1 MGATSINSSLSRQV
15 RQGGGEKPYYA
26 EVDTRLIDPDPNQPR
41 KHFDEASL
49 NELAESIAEHG
60 VLQAITVVR
69 YRAGMTW
76 RYRIVYGERRWRA
89 ACIARLTAVP
99 SIVVPEMSRVKTLTM
114 AMVENMHRDN
124 MTIMD
129 EAAAYAEL
137 RDTHKLSVQ
146 AIGRRVNRS
155 SGYIDARLMWHDR
168 FATEPEIQ
176 QLVNEKMLPV
186 DIRVSEALLQ
196 LPAGEVRVQIAQ
208 RMVGHSISAIEKG
221 VAAAVRRL
229 NGEPEETKD
238 KRFQAGRGDSP
249 AKRDGSSTMESL
261 AVPET
266 KIPAPD
272 APFDNDAFRQAAA
285 AMCRQCDISA
295 KPLTVTPEPAWLII
309 SHKAA
314 ATCRDCGLDR
324 TEMRLCRMC
333 PGVKFLRALASGG
346 S

>member
-1 MGATSINSSLSRQV
+1 MGLTSINSSLSRQV
-15 RQGGGEKPYYA
+15 RQSGGEKPYYA
-26 EVDTRLIDPDPNQPR
+26 EIDTRLIDPDSNQPR
-41 KHFDEASL
+41 KYFDEASL

-76 RYRIVYGERRWRA
+76 RYRIVMGERRWRA
-89 ACIARLTAVP
+89 ALIARLEKMPA
-99 SIVVPEMSRVKTLTM
+99 IIVPEATRVKTLTM
-114 AMVENMHRDN
+114 ALVENLHRDN
-124 MTIMD
+124 MGIMD

-155 SGYIDARLMWHDR
+155 SGYIDARLMWYDQ
-168 FATEPEIQ
+168 FQAEPEIQ
-176 QLVNEKMLPV
+176 RMVNEKLLPV
-186 DIRVSEALLQ
+186 DERVSRALLQ
-196 LPAGEVRVQIAQ
+196 LPAGEMRVQVAR
-208 RMVGHSISAIEKG
+208 RMVGRSISAIEKG

-229 NGEPEETKD
+229 NGVPEEVAPV
-238 KRFQAGRGDSP
+238 KREGL
-249 AKRDGSSTMESL
+249 STMESL
-261 AVPET
+261 AVPT
-266 KIPAPD
+266 SIPLPD
-272 APFDNDAFRQAAA
+272 GPFSNDAFRQAAA
-285 AMCRQCDISA
+285 AMCRQCDINE

-333 PGVKFLRALASGG
+333 PGVKFLRALANGG
-346 S
+346 N